1 MHTGKSKLPYVDLF
15 EWDLLTESSLFFVN
29 ADVEKKSYTPS
40 LQDSTLSQ
48 SFSHKIK
55 HFIDLTDNLI
65 LLITGDKRKDDE
77 KKKK

>member
-1 MHTGKSKLPYVDLF
+1 M
-15 EWDLLTESSLFFVN
+15 W
-29 ADVEKKSYTPS
+29 KKNLIPPS

-65 LLITGDKRKDDE
+65 QLITGDKRKDDE
-77 KKKK
+77 KKRNKLTKKYLQSPISILLFSSF

>member
-1 MHTGKSKLPYVDLF
+1 M
-15 EWDLLTESSLFFVN
+15 W
-29 ADVEKKSYTPS
+29 KKNHIPPS

-65 LLITGDKRKDDE
+65 QLITGDKRKDDE
-77 KKKK
+77 KKKEIN